1 MVITLY
7 NILLDTPHFLA
18 YLASVG
24 FGALR
29 QGGRLGTAKTTAV
42 RPNTKLSCA
51 AHNSYIAG
59 VETPSTVAAPQEQS
73 RSMRRILPRQSFLFS
88 DGWLPL
94 SDVFD
99 TPLGFDRI

>member
-59 VETPSTVAAPQEQS
+59 VETPKNKADPCAGYCRGS
-73 RSMRRILPRQSFLFS
+73 LFYFRM
-88 DGWLPL
+88 GGYP
-94 SDVFD
+94 
-99 TPLGFDRI
+99 